1 MNRNL
6 KLVGIG
12 IFSWIVIGMF
22 VYLIDRAIKD
32 IFFEFIPVKAVIIF
46 AVTKSLNVILYV
58 LGVKYLISKIN
69 ATKFDESKLLKKS
82 FISIFVLSAIQ
93 IILPVITIPKS
104 SNHYNANRDGFYYF
118 DNSTP
123 IVFISLVIELVIY
136 GIVFYL
142 ITKSQILTES
152 NE

>member
-12 IFSWIVIGMF
+12 IFSWIAIGMF

-82 FISIFVLSAIQ
+82 FISYEGSTIKSA
-93 IILPVITIPKS
+93 VS
-104 SNHYNANRDGFYYF
+104 SIASFF
-118 DNSTP
+118 KMFTAFS
-123 IVFISLVIELVIY
+123 
-136 GIVFYL
+136 
-142 ITKSQILTES
+142 
-152 NE
+152 

>member
-12 IFSWIVIGMF
+12 IFSWIAIGMY

-104 SNHYNANRDGFYYF
+104 ANHYNANRDGFYYF

-142 ITKSQILTES
+142 ITKSQILAES

>member
-12 IFSWIVIGMF
+12 IFSWIAIGMF

>member
-12 IFSWIVIGMF
+12 IFSWIAIGMF
-22 VYLIDRAIKD
+22 VYVIDRAIKD

-46 AVTKSLNVILYV
+46 GVTKSLNIILYV

>member
-12 IFSWIVIGMF
+12 IFSWIAIGMF
-22 VYLIDRAIKD
+22 VYVIDRAIKD

-46 AVTKSLNVILYV
+46 GVTKSLNIILYV

-142 ITKSQILTES
+142 ITKSQILAES